1 MVYMR
6 VYIYPIG
13 TAPVPY
19 RAYDIKLTVPYIPE
33 FYAGLVGRGWPYRFS
48 PYLPYE

>member
-6 VYIYPIG
+6 VSDRYS